1 MYSPQVLD
9 HFEHPRNAGELPGA
23 DADVTVEN
31 PVCGDVLQLMLRV
44 EQGRVAEARF
54 KAQGCV
60 ATMACASLL
69 TELIQGRAT
78 EGLKTFERQELVD
91 GLGGLSNETMHAS
104 HLAVEALRAALRKV
118 Q

>member
-9 HFEHPRNAGELPGA
+9 HFEHPRNAGELPAA

-31 PVCGDVLQLMLRV
+31 PVCGDVLRLMLKV
-44 EQGRVAEARF
+44 ELGRVAEARF
-54 KAQGCV
+54 QAQGCV
-60 ATMACASLL
+60 ATMACGSFL
-69 TELIQGRAT
+69 TELVQGRSI

-104 HLAVEALRAALRKV
+104 HLALDALRAALRQV
-118 Q
+118 G